1 MVGDHRKLQNPSKHI
16 KCLPGLYSELRGG
29 HSYTATALY
38 PKATQN
44 TKPDSSVRF
53 FKIDKVRDE
62 IFYFRD
68 ILKLGSKIRTFL
80 QNKKTTG
87 LAS

>member
-62 IFYFRD
+62 IFDFPE
-68 ILKLGSKIRTFL
+68 KF
-80 QNKKTTG
+80 
-87 LAS
+87 